1 MGTSPV
7 GLHHRRRQRGPSFSI
22 VVCDG
27 WHLRHSVDPPFSPK
41 DRSMGI
47 GIEWVATSNIWTTT
61 HRRRPRDGMDTG
73 GVEEAGAKAFT
84 YRCT

>member
-7 GLHHRRRQRGPSFSI
+7 GLAPQTTAERALVPHRRLCCAIQST
-22 VVCDG
+22 
-27 WHLRHSVDPPFSPK
+27 PPFSPK